1 MAAGL
6 LQAPL
11 PWLPEGAVEIARGVG
26 LVTGPEGSGTVW
38 VHGMATFC
46 WEGGTRRAAGW
57 RRCSWP
63 S

>member
-11 PWLPEGAVEIARGVG
+11 PWLPEGAVEIVRGVG

-46 WEGGTRRAAGW
+46 WEGGDEAGRR